1 MINEFVTGI
10 TYLSYRI
17 VCGLVCHAFK
27 YRVIFNWRILLK
39 TSTFHSLCQIV
50 YVSFG
55 LLFCHGFRKYRYYSR
70 TVFIF
75 SRPNWY
81 LINWLKLS
89 ILKFL
94 IIGYSIFP
102 FPDEFFCI
110 FVQHFFNFVAFCLF
124 NHSFDFDL
132 MVLDYFK

>member
-1 MINEFVTGI
+1 MNTYINTYPFKFLLGNPYFSNLTEKRKNFLCCHHVDCFKYRGRALKNFGNRWYIHTYNINNYISPSAMMFFLIMINEFVTGI

-55 LLFCHGFRKYRYYSR
+55 LLFCHGFR
-70 TVFIF
+70 
-75 SRPNWY
+75 
-81 LINWLKLS
+81 
-89 ILKFL
+89 
-94 IIGYSIFP
+94 
-102 FPDEFFCI
+102 
-110 FVQHFFNFVAFCLF
+110 
-124 NHSFDFDL
+124 
-132 MVLDYFK
+132 